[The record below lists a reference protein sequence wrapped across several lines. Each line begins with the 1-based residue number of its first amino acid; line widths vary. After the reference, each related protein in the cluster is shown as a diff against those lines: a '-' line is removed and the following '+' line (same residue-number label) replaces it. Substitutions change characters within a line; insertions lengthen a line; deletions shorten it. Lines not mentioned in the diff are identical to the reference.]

1 MAVLQAEV
9 AALQDANAELRHRLR
24 ESDARLTSASAEASR
39 RTEEANA
46 AHGEYPPIPWRGC
59 GSSLTSPRPRVC
71 GACVY
76 AAEVARLQ
84 RLAAS
89 QANTTS
95 EVAQQADA
103 ADAKRQVRRRV
114 ACVVGHTHT
123 HTHTK
128 THTHTEYGADG
139 PHGDATGTL
148 AACSEPV

>member
-46 AHGEYPPIPWRGC
+46 AHGEYPPHPLAWLRFFPH
-59 GSSLTSPRPRVC
+59 LTSPRPRVC
-71 GACVY
+71 GACVD

-123 HTHTK
+123 HTHK
-128 THTHTEYGADG
+128 DTHTHK
-139 PHGDATGTL
+139 P
-148 AACSEPV
+148 